1 MISIEEIMTSEPI
14 RLHPN
19 DTLGDAYKVMAKKHI
34 HHIPI
39 VDNSNTLV
47 GLISH
52 RDVLAASGSV
62 LRQHPSDQSECRLS
76 ELMITDVVSTT
87 PQADILKVARYI
99 HDSRHG
105 CLPIVEKDQLV
116 GIVTEYD
123 FVEVAIN
130 LLERRMD
137 KDPDSDDNEYLDNSS
152 NLDIDFGLDTT
163 SARDWD

>member
-1 MISIEEIMTSEPI
+1 MISIEEIMTPDPI

-19 DTLGDAYKVMAKKHI
+19 DSLGDAHAVMTDKHI

-39 VDNSNTLV
+39 VDDDNKLV
-47 GLISH
+47 GLVSH
-52 RDVLAASGSV
+52 RDILAASGSV
-62 LRQHPSDQSECRLS
+62 LRQNPSDQSERKLADI
-76 ELMITDVVSTT
+76 MITDVVSTT
-87 PQADILKVARYI
+87 PQADTLKVAQYI

-130 LLERRMD
+130 LLERRLD
-137 KDPDSDDNEYLDNSS
+137 RDPDSDDSDFFI
-152 NLDIDFGLDTT
+152 DDADTDDFGVDI
-163 SARDWD
+163 SAAKDWD